1 MTCCTAPAGHCAGQ
15 TTMELSCVAAEDGGM
30 DERCHSLGQRCVCFK
45 ANQMRVVNIGRNGPC
60 LPPHLK
66 MTALSYSCTTFT
78 TKSRE
83 TGRETTM
90 RSSEPMVMMRAQM
103 PGPSSQTANTQVSH
117 GIVERKQIDVGSAV
131 RRFTF

>member
-1 MTCCTAPAGHCAGQ
+1 MI
-15 TTMELSCVAAEDGGM
+15 
-30 DERCHSLGQRCVCFK
+30 
-45 ANQMRVVNIGRNGPC
+45 N
-60 LPPHLK
+60 LPSLK